1 MARLFAADVFNF
13 SPRSGQSTN
22 AAMIAQGLDWLLA
35 QRPEVINV
43 SVAGPDNAVLHEAI
57 RRVTARGVS
66 VVAAAG
72 NLGPDG
78 PPQYPAAY
86 PEAIAVT
93 AVDHLGQ
100 VYVRANRGDYIDV
113 AAPGVHIWSAGA
125 DGRGRFLDGT
135 SFAAPFVSA
144 EVALLRVAEPQRT
157 PSEVKNE
164 LRARASA
171 SGPPSLQPGIG
182 AGLLKSRGC
191 TTAPAVPMQ
200 SQAR

>member
-1 MARLFAADVFNF
+1 VL
-13 SPRSGQSTN
+13 
-22 AAMIAQGLDWLLA
+22 IAQGLDWLLA
-35 QRPEVINV
+35 QQPAVINV
-43 SVAGPDNAVLHEAI
+43 SVAGPDNAVLHETI
-57 RRVTARGVS
+57 RRVTSHGVP

-86 PEAIAVT
+86 QEAIAVT
-93 AVDHLGQ
+93 AVDHLGK

-125 DGRGRFLDGT
+125 DGRGKFVDGT

-157 PSEVKNE
+157 PPDVKTE
-164 LRARASA
+164 LRRRASA
-171 SGPPSLQPGIG
+171 SSPSSLQRGIG

-191 TTAPAVPMQ
+191 ATASAVPMQ
-200 SQAR
+200 